1 MFTGV
6 LIAGGLLAVMGAAF
20 GVLLG
25 FAAKKF
31 AVESDP
37 RVAEIASALPGAN
50 CGGCGFAGCAN
61 LAEAIVKGEAP
72 VDACPVGKS
81 AVAAKVA
88 EVMGV
93 EFAGG
98 GSGKVA
104 VVMCRGGHEQCG
116 TRFEYSGIATCQAA
130 NMLAGGAKACK
141 YGCLGLG
148 SCVAACPFGAIHMSP
163 SGVPEVDVELCTACG
178 KCVSACPRHVIKLA
192 SIDRPVQVCC
202 VSHAKG
208 PEVRKTCQVGCI
220 GCGIC
225 AKNCP
230 AGAIEVQ
237 DFLAVIDPEKC
248 TSCGACI
255 EKCPMKTITKGMIGK
270 ENPETA

>member
-1 MFTGV
+1 M
-6 LIAGGLLAVMGAAF
+6 IAGGLLAVMGAAF

-37 RVAEIASALPGAN
+37 RVADVASALPGAN

-88 EVMGV
+88 EIMGV
-93 EFAGG
+93 EFGAG

-104 VVMCRGGHEQCG
+104 VVMCQGGKEQCSL
-116 TRFEYSGIATCQAA
+116 RFDYSGIPTCQAA
-130 NMLAGGAKACK
+130 NLLAGGSKACK

-148 SCVAACPFGAIHMSP
+148 SCVSSCPFGAITMSP
-163 SGVPEVDVELCTACG
+163 NGIPVVNAALCTSCG
-178 KCVSACPRHVIKLA
+178 KCVKACPRGVIKLA
-192 SIDRPVQVCC
+192 PSDRPVHVACM
-202 VSHAKG
+202 SHAKG

-220 GCGIC
+220 ACGIC

-230 AGAIEVQ
+230 AGAIEVK
-237 DFLAVIDPEKC
+237 DFLAVIDSDKC
-248 TSCGACI
+248 TACGACI
-255 EKCPMKTITKGMIGK
+255 EKCPMKTITTDMIAK
-270 ENPETA
+270 KDTASA